1 MSNSNDIMLD
11 PIIHQPIRT
20 KIVAY
25 LASRK
30 EVTFS
35 ELKEVA
41 CVTDGNLDSH
51 MKKLIQSG
59 YVVAN
64 KVRLTKRLTTVY
76 SLTDAGVNA
85 FKQYVDALHT
95 MLGLSS

>member
-1 MSNSNDIMLD
+1 MLD

-20 KIVAY
+20 KIMAY

-30 EVTFS
+30 DVTFS

-41 CVTDGNLDSH
+41 SVTDGNLDSH
-51 MKKLIQSG
+51 MKKLIKND
-59 YVVAN
+59 YVCAN

-76 SLTDAGVNA
+76 SLTDSGLTA
-85 FKQYVDALHT
+85 FKQYVDALHI
-95 MLGLSS
+95 MLSLPS